1 LFGLDYFHDPK
12 HIWQVPDVPE
22 VALSKEVEIL
32 LDRMHGATFWQR
44 DSAEALSRTFIDIM
58 LFDRL
63 EANQADAARN
73 FQIRGERPISAKN
86 VTETMVISGKADYVL
101 GYNHP
106 TDSGKPGFESC
117 SVVVEAKKRNT
128 FHEGLAQTV
137 AYMVGVQQD
146 RRKLRRIVD
155 TVYGMLADGTSWQ
168 FLRLDG
174 KRLLISESYD
184 SLVERNLPLINRFID
199 SVIRAAVSS
208 SPHTTPNPRFPST
221 KIGKVEGPRETVRT
235 YKSGCL
241 VGAEFTTR
249 PQPKG
254 INE

>member
-1 LFGLDYFHDPK
+1 
-12 HIWQVPDVPE
+12 
-22 VALSKEVEIL
+22 
-32 LDRMHGATFWQR
+32 MHGATFWQR

-63 EANQADAARN
+63 EADQADAARN
-73 FQIRGERPISAKN
+73 LQIRGERPISAKN

-117 SVVVEAKKRNT
+117 SVVVEAKERNT

-155 TVYGMLADGTSWQ
+155 TVYGVLADGTSWQ

-184 SLVERNLPLINRFID
+184 SLVERNH
-199 SVIRAAVSS
+199 
-208 SPHTTPNPRFPST
+208 PHKPIYRL
-221 KIGKVEGPRETVRT
+221 G
-235 YKSGCL
+235 YKSCSF
-241 VGAEFTTR
+241 VVTSYY
-249 PQPKG
+249 PKPTVPLHKDRKG
-254 INE
+254 RGTDFWEGNCEDL